1 MEKKKTVLIAEDDLD
16 VRMNL
21 KLFFE
26 SNGYC
31 CLEAVDG
38 AEAIEQVKHHKPD
51 LIVLDVMMPRL
62 NGYQVC
68 KSLKENPATK
78 SIPVLMLTAKAEEAD
93 RFWGERVGA
102 DLYMTKPFDFEVL
115 EKQIERLM
123 KQRV

>member
-1 MEKKKTVLIAEDDLD
+1 MSENRKILIIEDSPTYQRALADELVSRSYD
-16 VRMNL
+16 IICANSG
-21 KLFFE
+21 E
-26 SNGYC
+26 EG
-31 CLEAVDG
+31 LELIK
-38 AEAIEQVKHHKPD
+38 ENPPD